1 MGARD
6 VARPKTR
13 TVARN
18 RSADRTVQRTRAN
31 ADPCHS
37 CHGVTAP
44 SRSHRIRASAAEA
57 LRLVPLFDAASRTR
71 PAVREAEA
79 AAPRFAEELALSR
92 EAARSRVRSRRASCL
107 G

>member
-57 LRLVPLFDAASRTR
+57 LRLVPVFDDGDALFDAASRTR

-92 EAARSRVRSRRASCL
+92 EAARSRV
-107 G
+107 